1 MNIKKS
7 LYFNGLRHSLFLM
20 LRGNDG
26 EQIKEMEVQHG
37 TQIVS

>member
-7 LYFNGLRHSLFLM
+7 LYFNGLRHSLFLI
-20 LRGNDG
+20 LIGNDG
-26 EQIKEMEVQHG
+26 EEIIMEVQYG

>member
-20 LRGNDG
+20 LIGNDG
-26 EQIKEMEVQHG
+26 EQITKQKL
-37 TQIVS
+37 